1 MIIRARVVVT
11 MDGPPIEN
19 GAVAISG
26 DRITDVGKFSDISKR
41 NSDREVVDVDEQALL
56 PGLIN
61 AHSHLDYTCL
71 RGKIPRQESFTD
83 WIRAINAEKAEL
95 SPEDYVVSINQGFA
109 EAKLFGTT
117 TIANL
122 TAFPE
127 LISQI
132 QTPIRTWWFAEL
144 IDVRDPSRANEIAD
158 LAVETVKSAEH
169 WGLAPHAPFT
179 ASGNLYRRCEEM
191 ARSEDVLLTT
201 HLAES
206 REEMTMFRDS
216 SGPLYRFMQEI
227 GRSMDDCGEKT
238 PVALFSEIVRDSSTP
253 LGMTENWIVV
263 HLNELVDNDLDLM
276 ERSASKFS
284 IVHCP
289 RTHEYFGHSPF
300 QFHKLRELGFNICLG
315 TDSLASNDDL
325 SLLAEMRAFQKT
337 FPDVSP
343 EEILKMVTING
354 ARALRQENVL
364 GKLRPGFL
372 ADLIAIPIARPTSAF
387 EEIIGFDQSV
397 NWSMIGGQI

>member
-1 MIIRARVVVT
+1 MSSNVET
-11 MDGPPIEN
+11 SLN
-19 GAVAISG
+19 IS
-26 DRITDVGKFSDISKR
+26 
-41 NSDREVVDVDEQALL
+41 
-56 PGLIN
+56 
-61 AHSHLDYTCL
+61 
-71 RGKIPRQESFTD
+71 
-83 WIRAINAEKAEL
+83 
-95 SPEDYVVSINQGFA
+95 
-109 EAKLFGTT
+109 
-117 TIANL
+117 
-122 TAFPE
+122 
-127 LISQI
+127 
-132 QTPIRTWWFAEL
+132 
-144 IDVRDPSRANEIAD
+144 EIA
-158 LAVETVKSAEH
+158 
-169 WGLAPHAPFT
+169 
-179 ASGNLYRRCEEM
+179 
-191 ARSEDVLLTT
+191 
-201 HLAES
+201 
-206 REEMTMFRDS
+206 
-216 SGPLYRFMQEI
+216 
-227 GRSMDDCGEKT
+227 
-238 PVALFSEIVRDSSTP
+238 RDSSTS

-263 HLNELVDNDLDLM
+263 HVNELVDNDLDLL